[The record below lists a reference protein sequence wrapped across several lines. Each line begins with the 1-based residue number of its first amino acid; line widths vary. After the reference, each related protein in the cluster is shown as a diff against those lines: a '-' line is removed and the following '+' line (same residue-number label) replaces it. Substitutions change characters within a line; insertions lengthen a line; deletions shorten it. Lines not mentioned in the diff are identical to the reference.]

1 MTKYDKDRELL
12 ALLKDNAR
20 MPISELAR
28 KLNVSRTAAQARLSR
43 LERSGVINGYTIR
56 LSDSYQENNIKAI
69 IMIKLPPKR
78 RPKVEQTLK
87 AIPELTSLYS
97 ISGTFDLSAIVTARS
112 VPELDKII
120 DQIGALEGVEE
131 TQSSVILSTKIDR

>member
-78 RPKVEQTLK
+78 RAKVEQTLK

>member
-1 MTKYDKDRELL
+1 MTNYDKDRELL

-78 RPKVEQTLK
+78 RAKVEQTLK

>member
-1 MTKYDKDRELL
+1 MTNYDKDRELL

-69 IMIKLPPKR
+69 IMIKLPPKKR
-78 RPKVEQTLK
+78 AKVEQTLK

-97 ISGTFDLSAIVTARS
+97 ISGTFDLSAIVTAPS

>member
-1 MTKYDKDRELL
+1 MTNYDKDRELL

-69 IMIKLPPKR
+69 IMIKLSPKKR
-78 RPKVEQTLK
+78 AKVEQTLK

-97 ISGTFDLSAIVTARS
+97 ISGTFDLSAIVTAPS

>member
-78 RPKVEQTLK
+78 RAKVEQTLK

-97 ISGTFDLSAIVTARS
+97 ISGTFDLSTIVTARS